1 MNPGSKYEQDIPKRL
16 QSDVIFAEKVSL
28 DRCTAVVYVV
38 TRDIQL
44 FEVQQ
49 KAILRSVFLGQAG
62 GTAWPKPLDRT
73 LVVVQRRTVDAGGS
87 CCSLELHSRYDE
99 FRQLT
104 LVENGH
110 RAGSCMVQ
118 IEVVDR
124 AEPIVTDFLSR
135 APSGAD
141 ARLPSMEDNFTC
153 FDHVLKT
160 LRNQTAERRAQL
172 EVSRLTVSEVFHGMN
187 ERMKTVPS
195 LLRSSNPEEKMPL
208 VRYGELWKRIH
219 NDRLVIGVPLFNCT
233 YKSATR
239 ASGCRNEKGFFLKI
253 YHQEIGNAVG
263 ELPSVE
269 PIGSSALV
277 LEVLLGTVAE
287 QLEIEPVVVVQ
298 GADLVTVQLG
308 EELHQYVVGVGA
320 LAGVLPLRL
329 DDTVQPTD
337 RYEIVLVLLERL
349 ELGDHVVMEEAG
361 RAEVRHRHPVHVHLE
376 VRMLDLVQQPLDP
389 PLHALLHV
397 VHVEPVL
404 IVDRAVLD
412 GPLVVLLVLPVLLLL
427 HQPEMVNCAVRW
439 MDRRLTLT
447 NLRLVLVNRDQRP
460 VSYTTRFYRLRDDDY
475 NFKSYDEIMEM
486 DDVIANPLAFD
497 QEWIAGKDKVLYSEE
512 TAVFVASF
520 NLSALFEPGQGVS
533 FDCFIQYNVAAI
545 DTECDELQLSVG
557 TIELPQAQLYSTDLW
572 VGNPNRLVDI
582 DEIST
587 VAVSSIVDSN
597 VNVHHGRIASHY
609 RYLIVFGTF
618 RLVVQRQIR
627 LGVLHVLGILQNIH
641 VDRNGGILVVRDVV
655 GITRNNTIAIWHQH
669 RLLDI
674 REQWDWR
681 NGGQCSHEHQQHQT
695 HAFHVG

>member
-49 KAILRSVFLGQAG
+49 KAILRSVFLGLAG
-62 GTAWPKPLDRT
+62 GSAWPKPVCNSRLLNEHDDATERFSSVDEWPSSVSLRIFRANDGTRRKLFILVQLDRT

-118 IEVVDR
+118 IEVYDR

-233 YKSATR
+233 YK
-239 ASGCRNEKGFFLKI
+239 
-253 YHQEIGNAVG
+253 
-263 ELPSVE
+263 
-269 PIGSSALV
+269 
-277 LEVLLGTVAE
+277 
-287 QLEIEPVVVVQ
+287 
-298 GADLVTVQLG
+298 
-308 EELHQYVVGVGA
+308 
-320 LAGVLPLRL
+320 
-329 DDTVQPTD
+329 
-337 RYEIVLVLLERL
+337 
-349 ELGDHVVMEEAG
+349 
-361 RAEVRHRHPVHVHLE
+361 
-376 VRMLDLVQQPLDP
+376 
-389 PLHALLHV
+389 
-397 VHVEPVL
+397 
-404 IVDRAVLD
+404 
-412 GPLVVLLVLPVLLLL
+412 
-427 HQPEMVNCAVRW
+427 
-439 MDRRLTLT
+439 RRLTLT
-447 NLRLVLVNRDQRP
+447 NLRLVLVNRDLRP

-545 DTECDELQLSVG
+545 ETECDELQLSVG
-557 TIELPQAQLYSTDLW
+557 TLELPQAQLYSTDLW
-572 VGNPNRLVDI
+572 VHFKVE
-582 DEIST
+582 EISRDLLT
-587 VAVSSIVDSN
+587 VTCTSELLSLTVCYNREPSVGMKEFCVGRLGFVEVLSTDAYRALLYCSDNTYWQGTMIRLDRIVDKRLKIKLYSRYSHQLTTFLRSIYADYEETCSIDLCASN
-597 VNVHHGRIASHY
+597 QHATAQELKQHLLEELRTKIEQPTNREECMRKEFCTDLIYCSLQMHTPGREPEPS
-609 RYLIVFGTF
+609 
-618 RLVVQRQIR
+618 
-627 LGVLHVLGILQNIH
+627 
-641 VDRNGGILVVRDVV
+641 
-655 GITRNNTIAIWHQH
+655 
-669 RLLDI
+669 
-674 REQWDWR
+674 
-681 NGGQCSHEHQQHQT
+681 S
-695 HAFHVG
+695 